1 MTETLN
7 ISDAEWE
14 VMRIVWT
21 LGEAK
26 SHDIIDNLTQ
36 KKDWKASTIKTL
48 ISRLVKKDY
57 LAADKNANS
66 FTYRPLISQN
76 ESNDQVGLSVFDN
89 MCAMCAGHTLL
100 KVVDNVELSK
110 NDIQSLITLLEKRL
124 ETAPDEVTC
133 NCLAMSAGKEEI

>member
-36 KKDWKASTIKTL
+36 KKGLES
-48 ISRLVKKDY
+48 VHN
-57 LAADKNANS
+57 KNVN
-66 FTYRPLISQN
+66 
-76 ESNDQVGLSVFDN
+76 
-89 MCAMCAGHTLL
+89 
-100 KVVDNVELSK
+100 
-110 NDIQSLITLLEKRL
+110 
-124 ETAPDEVTC
+124 
-133 NCLAMSAGKEEI
+133 